1 MAVPAQLAPV
11 TSNLCDLIVHEFNIQ
26 LLNRDLLNANNPT
39 SQSHD
44 SLRSGLVLCS
54 HVSKQT
60 YHFGQ
65 LYQVTLRRNVT
76 HYIPPW
82 VRPGPTSA
90 SRGWPSVSE
99 APVSD
104 NPAVCHTSVA
114 NKWKTSPPSAARRR
128 DATQIRY
135 NLTFQSE
142 DDRTFS
148 HNAGCECILG
158 NDRRRGALGL
168 QTHPPYYAIIYQGR
182 VVEAT
187 PITSLSTSCKCIRC
201 FQ

>member
-11 TSNLCDLIVHEFNIQ
+11 TSNLCDLIFHEFNIQ
-26 LLNRDLLNANNPT
+26 LLNRDLLYANNPT

-44 SLRSGLVLCS
+44 SLRSD
-54 HVSKQT
+54 
-60 YHFGQ
+60 HFGQ

-99 APVSD
+99 AQVSD

-114 NKWKTSPPSAARRR
+114 NKWKTSPPSAACRR

-135 NLTFQSE
+135 NLTFQGE
-142 DDRTFS
+142 DDHVTVHLVEFRCSNRHQFGAVVGNLPTFS
-148 HNAGCECILG
+148 
-158 NDRRRGALGL
+158 
-168 QTHPPYYAIIYQGR
+168 
-182 VVEAT
+182 
-187 PITSLSTSCKCIRC
+187 
-201 FQ
+201 